1 MSSTLLHLWFY
12 GKSFLGIAGSLIWR
26 AAGVGFNF
34 FRLKISSEGSATSP
48 AIHRRDREEATKGS
62 ARGALI
68 STWRAAVPIL
78 EDVLKE
84 ALDLNATDRAVL
96 AQELLASIDPGETEL
111 TESEVE
117 RLWVQEAQRRLA
129 EHSSGRN
136 YPIASAD
143 VASKAEKLA
152 R

>member
-1 MSSTLLHLWFY
+1 M
-12 GKSFLGIAGSLIWR
+12 
-26 AAGVGFNF
+26 
-34 FRLKISSEGSATSP
+34 
-48 AIHRRDREEATKGS
+48 
-62 ARGALI
+62 
-68 STWRAAVPIL
+68 PIL

-84 ALDLNATDRAVL
+84 ALDLNSTDRAVL
-96 AQELLASIDPGETEL
+96 AQELLASIDPGEPEL
-111 TESEVE
+111 TESEAE

-136 YPIASAD
+136 QPIASAD